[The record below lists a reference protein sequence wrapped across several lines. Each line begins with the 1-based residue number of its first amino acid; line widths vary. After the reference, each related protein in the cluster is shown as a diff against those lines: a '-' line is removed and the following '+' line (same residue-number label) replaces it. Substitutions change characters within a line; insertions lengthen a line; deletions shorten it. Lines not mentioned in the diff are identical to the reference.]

1 MQQKQI
7 LKKKKKTGV
16 DTSRYTK
23 QVDLAS
29 LKSNVDK
36 LSTDKFKNV
45 SITLNNLQSRFDK
58 LNVDKL
64 VPVPN
69 NLSRLTDVV
78 N

>member
-29 LKSNVDK
+29 LKSNVGK

-45 SITLNNLQSRFDK
+45 SITLNNLQSKFDK

>member
-45 SITLNNLQSRFDK
+45 SITLNNLQSKFDK

-64 VPVPN
+64 EPVPN

>member
-1 MQQKQI
+1 MQQKQVF
-7 LKKKKKTGV
+7 KKKKKTGV

-45 SITLNNLQSRFDK
+45 SITLNNLQSKFDK

>member
-7 LKKKKKTGV
+7 LKKKKTGV

-36 LSTDKFKNV
+36 VSTDKFKNV
-45 SITLNNLQSRFDK
+45 SITLNNLQSKFDK